1 MSLKAFAATLGLASL
16 ILTPAAMAD
25 QWNKKTYITINESIQ
40 VPGKVLQP
48 GKYVMKLADSPS
60 NRHIVQIYNER
71 EDQLADHRS
80 GDSKLPPAANR
91 KDRVPMVGNSGRTA

>member
-16 ILTPAAMAD
+16 VLTPAAMAD

-40 VPGKVLQP
+40 VPGRFWLRVVCDEAGGISSRTVILFRSTTSVRISFRRP
-48 GKYVMKLADSPS
+48 VWRSELSPAT
-60 NRHIVQIYNER
+60 N
-71 EDQLADHRS
+71 
-80 GDSKLPPAANR
+80 G